1 MRIRTFVPV
10 DHQRIEALLGRPHVI
25 ADHGDEIV
33 EHHDLLHA
41 RDFFGSAVVD
51 LRDLAA
57 KYRTGLQ
64 RCELHVGQYRIDAVD
79 GLAVDLV
86 GGVEPLQRLADQHEI
101 LRVLQR
107 DILWWH
113 LAARRERQRAIG
125 KLAPA
130 VPVHD
135 LAIGGRAACRID
147 LPLLRGGLDQHGARA
162 RAGSAQMRPPRPDR
176 IGIAGGLNAEQRI
189 AVELVAGRCVLQ
201 RHPREIGVELFRQN
215 HGYRGVDALPHLDL
229 RHHQRRLA
237 GWIDADE
244 SIRREL
250 AGGVVRRLH
259 RLVDRQRRGGKVER
273 EQKPARQ
280 TAGQQRA
287 A

>member
-1 MRIRTFVPV
+1 MRIRTFVPI

-41 RDFFGSAVVD
+41 LDFFGSAVVN
-51 LRDLAA
+51 LRDPAA
-57 KYRTGLQ
+57 KHRTGLQ

-79 GLAVDLV
+79 GLAVDFV
-86 GGVEPLQRLADQHEI
+86 RGIEPLQRPADQHEI

-107 DILWWH
+107 DILWRH
-113 LAARRERQRAIG
+113 LAARRERQRTIG

-130 VPVHD
+130 VLVQD
-135 LAIGGRAACRID
+135 LAVGGSAAYRLD
-147 LPLLRGGLDQHGARA
+147 LPLFRGGLDQHGARA
-162 RAGSAQMRPPRPDR
+162 CAGSAQVGPPRPDR
-176 IGIAGGLNAEQRI
+176 IGIAGGLNAKQRI

-201 RHPREIGVELFRQN
+201 RHSREIGVELFRQN
-215 HGYRGVDALPHLDL
+215 HRYRGVDALSHLDL
-229 RHHQRRLA
+229 RHHQRCRA

-244 SIRREL
+244 GVRRKL

-259 RLVDRQRRGGKVER
+259 GLVDGQRSRRKMER
-273 EQKPARQ
+273 KQKPARQ
-280 TAGQQRA
+280 ASSQQRA